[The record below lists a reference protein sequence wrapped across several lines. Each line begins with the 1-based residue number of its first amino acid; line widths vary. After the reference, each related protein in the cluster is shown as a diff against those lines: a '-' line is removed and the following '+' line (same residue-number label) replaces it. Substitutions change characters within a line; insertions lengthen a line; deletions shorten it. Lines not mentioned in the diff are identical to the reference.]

1 MQLRRERLD
10 TACRRHPVT
19 IAQSDSIVFRRMTE
33 ADLDYVMSIECAAA
47 QQRFVWEWSRKQHE
61 QSLKSPAR
69 LHLIVESVP
78 LGKSVGFILINDV
91 NSPSK
96 CVEFQRIVIQPTNQG
111 YGSQAIRLLKR
122 YVFEDLKAHRL
133 WLSVKEFNARA
144 RAVYRSEGFIEEGTL
159 RECVKGPEQYESVI
173 IMAILDREYKPA

>member
-1 MQLRRERLD
+1 M
-10 TACRRHPVT
+10 T

-33 ADLDYVMSIECAAA
+33 ADLDYVMSIERAAA
-47 QQRFVWEWSRKQHE
+47 QERFVWEWSREQHE
-61 QSLKSPAR
+61 QALKAPGR
-69 LHLIVESVP
+69 LHLIVESVAV
-78 LGKSVGFILINDV
+78 GKAVGFILMNDV
-91 NSPSK
+91 HSPSR
-96 CVEFQRIVIQPTNQG
+96 CVEFQRIVIQPTDQG

-144 RAVYRSEGFIEEGTL
+144 RSLYRAEGFVEEGTL
-159 RECVKGPEQYESVI
+159 RECVKGPEQYESVL